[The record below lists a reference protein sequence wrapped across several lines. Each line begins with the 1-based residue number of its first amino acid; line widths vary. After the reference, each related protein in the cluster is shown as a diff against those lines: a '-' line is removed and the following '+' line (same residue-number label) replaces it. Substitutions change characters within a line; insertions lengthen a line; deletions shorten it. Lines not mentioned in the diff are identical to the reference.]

1 MALRRIEFTAD
12 FIAHLRLLGLHGV
25 APGTFAVDDASSF
38 EPPADLRRA
47 YVWDAPVEM
56 GAFSYLGPDV
66 FCTAARIGR
75 YCSVAKLVQI
85 GLSTHPADRLT
96 SSPLSWKRFEPFESH
111 FRNADLN
118 WERTLPA
125 APFDERPIT
134 TIGND
139 VWIGANAWLKDG
151 ITIGNGAIIGA
162 HAVVTRDVPAYAIVV
177 GNPARVI
184 RMRFDDATIERM
196 QAVAWWRYNL
206 LDLGTDLSDP
216 NAALDAIEDAV
227 ANGLRPY
234 APEPIN
240 LLAEHKRFRKAQRLL
255 GRETA

>member
-1 MALRRIEFTAD
+1 MALRRIEFTPE
-12 FIAHLRLLGLHGV
+12 FLTHLRLLGVHGV
-25 APGTFAVDDASSF
+25 RQGAFAVDDASAF
-38 EPPADLRRA
+38 EPPADLRGA
-47 YVWDAPVEM
+47 YVWDAPVEI

-111 FRNADLN
+111 FRNDDLD
-118 WERTLPA
+118 WERTLPE
-125 APFDERPIT
+125 APFDERPLT

-151 ITIGNGAIIGA
+151 ITVGDGAIIGA
-162 HAVVTRDVPAYAIVV
+162 HSVVTRDVPPYAIVV

-184 RMRFDDATIERM
+184 RMRFDDKLIERM
-196 QAVAWWRYNL
+196 QAIAWWRYNL
-206 LDLGTDLSDP
+206 LDLGSDLADP
-216 NAALDAIEDAV
+216 ALALDAIEEAV
-227 ANGLRPY
+227 ANGLQPY
-234 APEPIN
+234 APQPIN
-240 LLAEHKRFRKAQRLL
+240 LLAEHKAFRKAQRLL